1 MKLYEHLDLPT
12 IPKHLMPDLDTLYK
26 SIDPTF
32 HNKFRT
38 MTRGDEI
45 IEQSGYARF
54 DLDNNDEL
62 KTWVDTNI
70 TDQYSNIG
78 LSYMYDGPINL
89 PHTDFTERDAT
100 LIYLFDLGGDNVET
114 KFWKLKGQ
122 DMLQP
127 RCMQPA
133 SYNDMELLDTIVLK
147 SHCWNLLNARVIHSV
162 ENKTRARV
170 SLQLGF
176 RQDSDWVK
184 HMFV

>member
-1 MKLYEHLDLPT
+1 MKLHEHLDLPAV
-12 IPKHLMPDLDTLYK
+12 PEHLIPDLDTLSK
-26 SIDPTF
+26 GIDPTF

-38 MTRGDEI
+38 MTRGEQV

-54 DLDNNDEL
+54 DLAESDEL
-62 KTWVDTNI
+62 KRWVDANI

-78 LSYMYDGPINL
+78 LSYMYGGPVNL

-114 KFWKLKGQ
+114 KFWRLKGQ
-122 DMLQP
+122 DIIQP
-127 RCMQPA
+127 RCMQPL
-133 SYNDMELLDTIVLK
+133 SYDDMELLDTVVLK

-162 ENKTRARV
+162 EGKTRPRV

-176 RQDSDWVK
+176 RRDAPWVS
-184 HMFV
+184 HMFE